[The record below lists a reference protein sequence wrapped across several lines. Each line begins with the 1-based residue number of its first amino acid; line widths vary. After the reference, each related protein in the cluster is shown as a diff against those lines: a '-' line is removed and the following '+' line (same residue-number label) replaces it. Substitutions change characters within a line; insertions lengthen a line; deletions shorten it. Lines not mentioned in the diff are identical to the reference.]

1 MAVLLL
7 KFDAP
12 MQSWGIDE
20 KLKDHN
26 TDFIPSKSAVIGMIA
41 SAEGR
46 RRDEDVSDL
55 AKLRFGVRID
65 YEGEILGDY
74 HISVIGG
81 SFGET
86 KDLYGTGHQVSSID
100 SKRTKLGMRYY
111 LDDAVFTCGIEG
123 DKEQLESIKDSLL
136 HPANALFLG
145 RRSCPVTA
153 ELVQGI
159 VEESLESALKSENGD
174 KRVFLDVVGNNTKK
188 GKYRVVRDIP
198 VSFNPEKRTYALR
211 KYAEVRL

>member
-20 KLKDHN
+20 KLKDHK

-55 AKLRFGVRID
+55 AALRFGVRID
-65 YEGEILGDY
+65 KDGELLSDFQTSLMGGRQGKEKDY
-74 HISVIGG
+74 YNNGHMTSTVND
-81 SFGET
+81 
-86 KDLYGTGHQVSSID
+86 KYMKVGT
-100 SKRTKLGMRYY
+100 RYY
-111 LDDAVFTCGIEG
+111 LCDAIFTCGIEG
-123 DKEQLESIKDSLL
+123 SYKELETIRDALL
-136 HPANALFLG
+136 NPANALFLG

-159 VEESLESALKSENGD
+159 VEGSLEDALKSLSGQ
-174 KRVFLDVVGNNTKK
+174 KRGFVDTDAEFSGTR
-188 GKYRVVRDIP
+188 YRVVRDMPI
-198 VSFNPEKRTYALR
+198 SFTPKKRVYALR
-211 KYAEVRL
+211 KYAEIRL

>member
-20 KLKDHN
+20 KLKDHK

-55 AKLRFGVRID
+55 ANLRFGVRID
-65 YEGEILGDY
+65 CDGEIMGDY
-74 HISVIGG
+74 HVSVLDG

-86 KDLYGTGHQVSSID
+86 KDNYGTGHQASTISSE
-100 SKRTKLGMRYY
+100 RTKLGTRYY
-111 LDDAVFTCGIEG
+111 LADAVFVCGIEG
-123 DKEQLESIKDSLL
+123 EEKQLEKIKESLL
-136 HPANALFLG
+136 YPANALFLG

-153 ELVQGI
+153 ELVQEI
-159 VEESLESALKSENGD
+159 VPGTLETALKSDSGN
-174 KRVFLDVVGNNTKK
+174 KRAFLDIK
-188 GKYRVVRDIP
+188 GTTTDRGHRTVKDAPI
-198 VSFNPEKRTYALR
+198 SFNPMKRVYALR
-211 KYAEVRL
+211 KCMEVRL

>member
-20 KLKDHN
+20 KLKDHK

-55 AKLRFGVRID
+55 VNLRFGFRID
-65 YEGEILGDY
+65 CAGEIMEDY
-74 HISVIGG
+74 HVSVAGG

-86 KDLYGTGHQVSSID
+86 KDDYGTGHQTNAINP
-100 SKRTKLGMRYY
+100 KRIKVGIRYY
-111 LDDAVFTCGIEG
+111 LADAVFVCGIEG
-123 DKEQLESIKDSLL
+123 DRERLENIKESLL
-136 HPANALFLG
+136 SPANALFLG

-153 ELVQGI
+153 ELVQEI
-159 VEESLESALKSENGD
+159 VPGALETALRSDSGN
-174 KRVFLDVVGNNTKK
+174 KRAFLDIK
-188 GKYRVVRDIP
+188 GATTDRGHRTVKDTPI
-198 VSFNPEKRTYALR
+198 SFNPMKRVYALR
-211 KYAEVRL
+211 KCMEVRL